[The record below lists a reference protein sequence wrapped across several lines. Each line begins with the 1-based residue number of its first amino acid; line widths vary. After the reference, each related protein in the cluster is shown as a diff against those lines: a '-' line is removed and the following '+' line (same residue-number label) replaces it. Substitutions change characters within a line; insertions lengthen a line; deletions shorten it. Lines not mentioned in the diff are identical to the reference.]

1 MTKIAIT
8 MNETK
13 QSEIVQLLKANTKAP
28 GWIESAR
35 EKHKE
40 LKALVYGD
48 DYKDLILQI
57 EHIES
62 EKLAIPRKKYSRP
75 INDLNEKLL
84 SPTHNVY
91 SATGTEKD
99 FDLQGSALIEFI
111 TKISNVRAGKSLQ
124 QWLSTFWIR
133 DLQVVDPNG
142 LIFFEAKDGKAYPTY
157 KSIDTIRNYSA
168 SGIKTKWVIFEP
180 KKRTGEN
187 NQIEMIVRYVDD
199 EVDALFKQE
208 GQEFILIESETF
220 DNPFKT
226 CPALVNSDLIRLGS
240 DERLSPLVNVIEA
253 EKEYLVDRSIALIY
267 KRQNGFPIPFRPQI
281 ICPTCHGEKKQGDK
295 VCQSCNG
302 TGFLQTKDIAHE
314 IILPID
320 LDSDAPAKLPSNFA
334 GFIKPDLDFLKFHA
348 EDKREAESDMFEV
361 LWGTKDSEIKDQTA
375 TAAMLNLQPM
385 TSKLNKWSSSAEQ
398 IEEEATEILANYY
411 IRTKKPDV
419 KISKIRYGR
428 NYIIFSPSFLLES
441 YHNSKEKSDPDT
453 IKDAKL
459 IEYLNSKYQNDPH
472 GLSIA
477 LKKKELEM
485 YVHYSVEQVAD
496 IFGNMEAQKKMLFI
510 DWWESLNYKEKE
522 KDIKALET
530 LRDTFINQK
539 IIQNGNNSSE

>member
-99 FDLQGSALIEFI
+99 FDLQGSALTEFI

-168 SGIKTKWVIFEP
+168 SGIKTKM
-180 KKRTGEN
+180 GN
-187 NQIEMIVRYVDD
+187 
-199 EVDALFKQE
+199 
-208 GQEFILIESETF
+208 
-220 DNPFKT
+220 
-226 CPALVNSDLIRLGS
+226 IR
-240 DERLSPLVNVIEA
+240 A
-253 EKEYLVDRSIALIY
+253 
-267 KRQNGFPIPFRPQI
+267 
-281 ICPTCHGEKKQGDK
+281 C
-295 VCQSCNG
+295 
-302 TGFLQTKDIAHE
+302 
-314 IILPID
+314 
-320 LDSDAPAKLPSNFA
+320 
-334 GFIKPDLDFLKFHA
+334 
-348 EDKREAESDMFEV
+348 
-361 LWGTKDSEIKDQTA
+361 
-375 TAAMLNLQPM
+375 
-385 TSKLNKWSSSAEQ
+385 
-398 IEEEATEILANYY
+398 
-411 IRTKKPDV
+411 
-419 KISKIRYGR
+419 
-428 NYIIFSPSFLLES
+428 
-441 YHNSKEKSDPDT
+441 
-453 IKDAKL
+453 
-459 IEYLNSKYQNDPH
+459 
-472 GLSIA
+472 
-477 LKKKELEM
+477 
-485 YVHYSVEQVAD
+485 
-496 IFGNMEAQKKMLFI
+496 
-510 DWWESLNYKEKE
+510 
-522 KDIKALET
+522 
-530 LRDTFINQK
+530 
-539 IIQNGNNSSE
+539 